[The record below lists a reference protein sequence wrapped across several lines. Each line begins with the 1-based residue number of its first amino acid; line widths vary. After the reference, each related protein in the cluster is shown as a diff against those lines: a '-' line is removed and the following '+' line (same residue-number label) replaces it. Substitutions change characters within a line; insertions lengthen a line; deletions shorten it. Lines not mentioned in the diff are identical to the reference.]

1 VKSKLGVAF
10 WMLWFSMRFA
20 LIKSMVKKKQ
30 KKEEISLSL
39 EAVTFFGGFSI

>member
-30 KKEEISLSL
+30 KKEEISLLRSCH
-39 EAVTFFGGFSI
+39 FFWWV